1 MSDVYFF
8 NMETCEVGLFRLP
21 GLKFDKNF
29 VPEPMHEEMTK
40 WAKENNCGMPCNNWL
55 WSFKTEAQREWFILR
70 WTDELS
76 KLAPDEN

>member
-1 MSDVYFF
+1 MTTLTFF

-21 GLKFDKNF
+21 GLKFDKDYI
-29 VPEPMHEEMTK
+29 PEDMHTEMVK
-40 WAKENNCGMPCNNWL
+40 WAKENNCGTAMNNWL

-76 KLAPDEN
+76 KLAPDD